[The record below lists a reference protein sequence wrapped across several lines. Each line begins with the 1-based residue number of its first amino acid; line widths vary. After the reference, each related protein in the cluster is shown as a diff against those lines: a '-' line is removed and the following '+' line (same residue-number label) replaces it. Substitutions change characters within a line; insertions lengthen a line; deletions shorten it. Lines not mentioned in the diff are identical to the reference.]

1 LSFKRHGSR
10 NLLGLC
16 VTAAM
21 PMVFGSALTLSTFFF
36 FFTFFQAYMLPLG
49 VSVRLGLGKKGLELG

>member
-1 LSFKRHGSR
+1 
-10 NLLGLC
+10 
-16 VTAAM
+16 M